1 MKRTIYKIGLLIFLF
16 AGGICIWKA
25 CKEYQPY
32 AEAEMKY
39 HALQEYAV
47 KQEADG
53 LDRKI
58 DFDSLKQ
65 INPDI
70 IGWLYAPQIGVD
82 LPILKGETD
91 QEYLYRSY
99 DGEESIAGTLFTFA
113 DTGERLLDTHI
124 CIFGHKLQS
133 GEMFGELDRFQDNGF
148 LKENNR
154 IYLYTP
160 ERNKELIVEETLVCA
175 KDDAIFQEDWENES
189 EQIITLV
196 TCTSASSNSSERFCV
211 NCKVNREKV
220 IL

>member
-1 MKRTIYKIGLLIFLF
+1 MKRKIYKIGLLIFLF

-25 CKEYQPY
+25 YKEYQPY

-39 HALQEYAV
+39 QVLQEYAV
-47 KQEADG
+47 KQETDG

-99 DGEESIAGTLFTFA
+99 DGEESIAGALFTFA
-113 DTGERLLDTHI
+113 DTGERLLDPHI

-148 LKENNR
+148 LEENNR

-160 ERNKELIVEETLVCA
+160 ERSKELIVEETLVCA
-175 KDDAIFQEDWENES
+175 KDDAIFQNDWENGS
-189 EQIITLV
+189 EQIVTLV
-196 TCTSASSNSSERFCV
+196 TCTSASSSSAERFCV
-211 NCKVNREKV
+211 NCRVDREKV